1 MLKTLIKKQYQECF
15 RSYFV
20 NPKTGKRRTKGGII
34 GMFVFFTAVM
44 LFLAGMFFG
53 LAFLLGDGLIGA
65 GMQWLYFVL
74 MGILSVLMGAFGSV
88 FNTYAALYLSK
99 DNEMLLA
106 MPIPPSQILLT
117 RMSLVYG
124 MSLMYSGIV
133 WIPALI
139 YAWIFATVS
148 VQAVVFQVLLIFLI
162 ALFVTVITCVLGW
175 VVALIASRVK
185 NRSFVIVVISLV
197 LFAGYYYVCLN
208 MMSILQKLLMNAEAL
223 GEGIRVWANV
233 FYQLGKAAAGDG
245 KAMLIF
251 SGITLILYG
260 ICFFLLS
267 RSFLHIA
274 TRSHSESKKAGKLS
288 IKSKGASSALL
299 TRELRRFASSPT
311 YMLNC
316 GLGIVILPVM
326 AIFALV
332 KREVLDAVLTG
343 MGEMLPWIGTLLPMA
358 VVVIV
363 CMCSGLNAVSTPSIS
378 LEGKY
383 LWILHTL
390 PVSGKMVLRA
400 KLRLHLWL
408 NLPAA
413 LFAAVVLGICLKLEA
428 VTILL
433 CCLFILAFLWLTGA
447 FGLMLGVLRP
457 NFQWTSEAMPIKQS
471 LNVMISILLGFALP
485 ILAALCCYWTR
496 NLLSAEA
503 CLGLGALLQA
513 AAALGLT
520 WWLNTKGGAKFET
533 L

>member
-20 NPKTGKRRTKGGII
+20 NPKTGKRRTKGGIF

-65 GMQWLYFVL
+65 GMQWLYYVL

-88 FNTYAALYLSK
+88 FNTYAALYLAK

-106 MPIPPSQILLT
+106 MPIPPSRILIT
-117 RMSLVYG
+117 RVSLVYG

-133 WIPALI
+133 WIPALV
-139 YAWIFATVS
+139 YAWVFGTVS

-175 VVALIASRVK
+175 VVALVASRVK

-223 GEGIRVWANV
+223 GEGIRIWANV
-233 FYQLGKAAAGDG
+233 FYQLGKAAGGDAG
-245 KAMLIF
+245 AMGIF
-251 SGITLILYG
+251 SGITLVLFG
-260 ICFFLLS
+260 LCFFLLS
-267 RSFLHIA
+267 KSFLYIA
-274 TRSHSESKKAGKLS
+274 TRSHSERKKAGKLFV
-288 IKSKGASSALL
+288 KSRGVSSALL
-299 TRELRRFASSPT
+299 TRELRRFVSSPT

-332 KREVLDAVLTG
+332 KQDVLDAVLTG
-343 MGEMLPWIGTLLPMA
+343 MGEMLPWIGPLLPML
-358 VVVIV
+358 VIVIV
-363 CMCSGLNAVSTPSIS
+363 CMCSGLNAVSTPSVS
-378 LEGKY
+378 LEGKN

-390 PVSGKMVLRA
+390 PVSGKMVLNA

-413 LFAAVVLGICLKLEA
+413 LFSAVVLGLCLKLGA

-433 CCLFILAFLWLTGA
+433 CCLFIVAFLWLTGA

-471 LNVMISILLGFALP
+471 MNVMISIILGFALP
-485 ILAALCCYWTR
+485 ILAALGCYWAR
-496 NLLSAEA
+496 NLLSVEA
-503 CLGLGALLQA
+503 YLGLSALLQA
-513 AAALGLT
+513 AGALGLS
-520 WWLNTKGGAKFET
+520 WWLDTAGARKFDR